1 MMGSIFLIQDE
12 NTLVEM
18 SEEPYEKE
26 DHLQSFL
33 EDYPTLLAGDQ
44 VDSDKPRRWLLISR
58 EMPVPDKQDAA
69 GRWALDHLFLDQDGI
84 PTLVEV
90 KRSTDTRIR
99 REVVGQ
105 MLDYAANAALYW
117 PVSEIRRQLEHRC
130 EKDETD
136 PTIEIQEFLGSGI
149 DPEKFWTGVKTN
161 LDARRLRLL
170 FVADQIPPELQHVI
184 EFLNDQMTSTE
195 VLGLELKQYC
205 GENRRTLVPR
215 IIGRTSEAQ
224 QAKSQR
230 PTPRQWDESSFMSDL
245 QERSS
250 PDIKEVATRILE
262 WVRSKNL
269 DVKWGRGGTY
279 GTFYPIL
286 SHADHKSLLFGVYS
300 SGHILISFHDFPLL
314 SENDRQDLR
323 HKLNAI
329 PDVTIEPKTIR
340 SWTYLPISALRPETN
355 FEQFSSVFDWVI
367 QEILHH
373 DALTGQGER

>member
-18 SEEPYEKE
+18 SEEFYEKE

-33 EDYPTLLAGDQ
+33 EDYPALLAGDQ
-44 VDSDKPRRWLLISR
+44 IDNEKPRRWLLISR

-117 PVSEIRRQLEHRC
+117 PVSEIRRQFEHRC
-130 EKDETD
+130 EQDETD
-136 PTIEIQEFLGSGI
+136 PTIEIQEFLGPEI
-149 DPEKFWTGVKTN
+149 DPEKFWTDVKTN

-170 FVADQIPPELQHVI
+170 FVADQIPPELQHII
-184 EFLNDQMTSTE
+184 EFLNDQMTPTE

-215 IIGRTSEAQ
+215 IIGRTSKAQ

-262 WVRSKNL
+262 WVRSKSL

-286 SHADHKSLLFGVYS
+286 SHADQKPLLFGVYS
-300 SGHILISFHDFPLL
+300 SGHILISFHDFPLS
-314 SENDRQDLR
+314 SEDDRQDLLQR
-323 HKLNAI
+323 LNAI
-329 PDVTIEPKTIR
+329 PDISIKHKTIR
-340 SWTYLPISALRPETN
+340 SWTFLPLSTLRPQAN
-355 FEQFSSVFDWVI
+355 LNQFFSIFDWVI
-367 QEILHH
+367 HEILRH
-373 DALTGQGER
+373 DTLTGRGDR